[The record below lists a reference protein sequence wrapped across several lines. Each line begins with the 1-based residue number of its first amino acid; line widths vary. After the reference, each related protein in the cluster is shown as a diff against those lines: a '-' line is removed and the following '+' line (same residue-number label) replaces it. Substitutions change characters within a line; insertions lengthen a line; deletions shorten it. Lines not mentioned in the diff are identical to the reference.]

1 MLAPFIDRPREDS
14 LTASV
19 ISHLLHLPFEVY
31 WKIIRNACFHSG
43 MLPENPGE
51 PEVHAW
57 PHWSPTGTR
66 NSRFVEPDIF
76 LRFPDFDL
84 IVEAKFEDWG
94 QQNPEQW
101 ARELEAYTNEYGQER
116 RSVKML
122 AIGGIYQTQ
131 DDQIKHRWV
140 PGSDNLSDTEGPHD
154 FVCPV
159 HMCQW
164 SRVLYHCKQMEREI
178 AKAAYPT
185 SQSLAHRRI
194 LADLIR
200 MFAHHG
206 YQTGIWYSETIG
218 HRARLSGRIEASHFP
233 FRAIHNQFN
242 QTPLTA

>member
-19 ISHLLHLPFEVY
+19 ISHLLHLPFEVC
-31 WKIIRNACFHSG
+31 WRILRNACYQSE
-43 MLPENPGE
+43 MLPQNPGE

-66 NSRFVEPDIF
+66 NSRFVEPDVF

-101 ARELEAYTNEYGQER
+101 ARELEAYGNEYGEER
-116 RSVKML
+116 RFVKML
-122 AIGGIYQTQ
+122 AIGGIHQTH
-131 DDQIKHRWV
+131 DALIKHRWI
-140 PGSDNLSDTEGPHD
+140 PPCNGGDKEEAPHD
-154 FVCPV
+154 FDCPV

-164 SRVLYHCKQMEREI
+164 SRVLHQCRQLEREI
-178 AKAAYPT
+178 TKAAYPT

-218 HRARLSGRIEASHFP
+218 HRVRLGGNFETSCIT
-233 FRAIHNQFN
+233 FRTIHNQFN
-242 QTPLTA
+242 PLSA